1 MDKGMKP
8 SEIRE
13 EGKRLYEKELK
24 KTKLKKKFK
33 GYADIVIIY
42 VLIGIAC
49 GFGVALGTRLGI
61 HII

>member
-1 MDKGMKP
+1 MNKEMKP

-24 KTKLKKKFK
+24 KTKLKKIK